1 MLDQGGGPP
10 ITLLRFLLILCL
22 DQRGGAGR
30 DLGLISHRFAGLPQ
44 RLLSVLP
51 LRFLLHRVPL
61 HEGACLAQATA
72 RFSQI
77 GTFLEERV
85 LGVLDLPRRL
95 AHVPAPI
102 HETVHVSAPDI
113 VLLRVAIPPAI
124 SRRCSHQAPLVQ
136 RLLPGAETFF
146 DFRRSDRDTHARRRA
161 RKWHD
166 GPVNI
171 FHGLLHP
178 RVNH

>member
-1 MLDQGGGPP
+1 M
-10 ITLLRFLLILCL
+10 RFLLILCL

-30 DLGLISHRFAGLPQ
+30 DLSVISHSLAGLPQ
-44 RLLSVLP
+44 RHLPVLP
-51 LRFLLHRVPL
+51 LRFLLHHVPL
-61 HEGACLAQATA
+61 HEGACLAQAAA
-72 RFSQI
+72 RLSQI

-113 VLLRVAIPPAI
+113 ILLRVAIPPAI
-124 SRRCSHQAPLVQ
+124 SRRCSQKAPLVQ

-146 DFRRSDRDTHARRRA
+146 DFRRGDRDTHTRRRA
-161 RKWHD
+161 REWHD
-166 GPVNI
+166 GPVDV
-171 FHGLLHP
+171 FHRLLQP
-178 RVNH
+178 WVNH